1 MARSSP
7 RSKDGAQAVP
17 PVKRSPERPAT
28 KGSPPR
34 FKLRVLAREVSEASA
49 ASTGRATSNGGVT
62 PPASDQGALCTP
74 QPSRKAAG
82 GNTTPQG
89 THLSGGTA
97 SCSRPISN
105 GQPSGGNGVGVTGVL
120 SPLTPLGGLDLSQP
134 QSPGGA
140 AMFAELCKDDQE
152 ETVEQE
158 GKDQEDQTDEESNH
172 EKDGRNKK
180 DKKNREGN
188 KDHSEGSEGSVQTVS
203 APEMA
208 LVPWS
213 SCPAPKDSKFRWE
226 EARDYNFVAELS
238 AVGISLAGKTPG
250 EVLQALLDLP
260 VSPVSSWL
268 GGVAQDVPSE
278 IDLEGALAMGR
289 SIVKS
294 HPGDAQVKLEKRSFI
309 AAVYSIV
316 ITLKWCN
323 RKRQAGSC
331 QIDPVRGDK
340 FDSVRVFRSVLAW
353 RCALLVSHHMVDQ
366 TGKPQVDCNNYED
379 GAGLGNIIKCFVRQ
393 RILS

>member
-1 MARSSP
+1 
-7 RSKDGAQAVP
+7 
-17 PVKRSPERPAT
+17 
-28 KGSPPR
+28 
-34 FKLRVLAREVSEASA
+34 
-49 ASTGRATSNGGVT
+49 
-62 PPASDQGALCTP
+62 
-74 QPSRKAAG
+74 
-82 GNTTPQG
+82 
-89 THLSGGTA
+89 
-97 SCSRPISN
+97 
-105 GQPSGGNGVGVTGVL
+105 
-120 SPLTPLGGLDLSQP
+120 
-134 QSPGGA
+134 
-140 AMFAELCKDDQE
+140 MFAELCEDDQE

-158 GKDQEDQTDEESNH
+158 GKDQEDQTDEESNHEKDGRNKKDKKNREGNKDHSEGSEGSVQTVSAPEMALVPWSSCPAPSNH

-379 GAGLGNIIKCFVRQ
+379 GAGLGNIIKCFVQQ

>member
-1 MARSSP
+1 
-7 RSKDGAQAVP
+7 
-17 PVKRSPERPAT
+17 
-28 KGSPPR
+28 
-34 FKLRVLAREVSEASA
+34 
-49 ASTGRATSNGGVT
+49 
-62 PPASDQGALCTP
+62 
-74 QPSRKAAG
+74 
-82 GNTTPQG
+82 
-89 THLSGGTA
+89 
-97 SCSRPISN
+97 
-105 GQPSGGNGVGVTGVL
+105 
-120 SPLTPLGGLDLSQP
+120 
-134 QSPGGA
+134 
-140 AMFAELCKDDQE
+140 MFAELFEDDQE

-158 GKDQEDQTDEESNH
+158 GKDQEDQTDEESKNKKGKH
-172 EKDGRNKK
+172 EK
-180 DKKNREGN
+180 DKKNRDGN

-203 APEMA
+203 APQMA

-294 HPGDAQVKLEKRSFI
+294 HPGDTQVKLEKRSFI
-309 AAVYSIV
+309 AGVYSIV
-316 ITLKWCN
+316 IALKWCD
-323 RKRQAGSC
+323 RKRQPGRSR
-331 QIDPVRGDK
+331 IDPVRGDNTK
-340 FDSVRVFRSVLAW
+340 YDGVRVFRSVLAW

-366 TGKPQVDCNNYED
+366 TGKPQVDCNSYED
-379 GAGLGNIIKCFVRQ
+379 GAGLGNIVKRFVQR